1 MIPLCQEHIKHK
13 NLMTN
18 IKIGDKEYKVKEAT
32 STEEKA
38 KGLQGIDELPE
49 DGGMLFYFDPPEDV
63 QFWMKDV
70 DIPLDIIFIDDD
82 EEVIK
87 VQEGI
92 PNDETFIEAPDVAYV
107 LEVNANS
114 GIQVGDELDIDDEEE
129 KGPVMK
135 VLAQDG
141 SDQYELWGGERIF
154 SRKNTKVLIKKAKK
168 ANFTQDDKDYKA
180 LGKYIFKCIKTQ
192 DTRDPEY
199 VPSPESKNE

>member
-1 MIPLCQEHIKHK
+1 MIR
-13 NLMTN
+13 
-18 IKIGDKEYKVKEAT
+18 IKIHNKEYKVKEAT
-32 STEEKA
+32 TPEEKA
-38 KGLQGIDELPE
+38 KGLQGIDKLPE
-49 DGGMLFYFDPPEDV
+49 DEGMLFYFDPPQDV

-70 DIPLDIIFIDDD
+70 NIPLDIVFIDDE

-114 GIQVGDELDIDDEEE
+114 GIQVGDELELDDEEE
-129 KGPVMK
+129 DKGPVMK

-141 SDQYELWGGERIF
+141 SDQYALWGGERIF
-154 SRKNTKVLIKKAKK
+154 SRKNTKILIKKAKK
-168 ANFTQDDKDYKA
+168 ANSTQDIKDYKA
-180 LGKYIFKCIKTQ
+180 LGKYIFKCIKIQ

-199 VPSPESKNE
+199 VQAPKENSK

>member
-1 MIPLCQEHIKHK
+1 MI
-13 NLMTN
+13 N

-38 KGLQGIDELPE
+38 KGLQGIKELPE
-49 DGGMLFYFDPPEDV
+49 DEGMLFYFDPPEDV

-70 DIPLDIIFIDDD
+70 DIPLDIVFIDDD

-199 VPSPESKNE
+199 VPAPENKNE

>member
-1 MIPLCQEHIKHK
+1 M
-13 NLMTN
+13 
-18 IKIGDKEYKVKEAT
+18 KEITVGNKTYNVKEAI
-32 STEEKA
+32 STEEKI
-38 KGLQGIDELPE
+38 KGLQGITELPKDE
-49 DGGMLFYFDPPEDV
+49 GMLFYFDPSEDV

-70 DIPLDIIFIDDD
+70 NIPLDIVFIDNN

-92 PNDETFIEAPDVAYV
+92 PNDKTLIEASDVSYV

-114 GIQVGDELDIDDEEE
+114 GIQVGDDLDFNEEN

-154 SRKNTKVLIKKAKK
+154 SRKNTKILIKKAKK
-168 ANFTQDDKDYKA
+168 ANLSQSDKDFKA
-180 LGKYIFKCIKTQ
+180 LGKYIFKCIRIQ
-192 DTRDPEY
+192 DEREPEY
-199 VPSPESKNE
+199 VESAK

>member
-1 MIPLCQEHIKHK
+1 MIR
-13 NLMTN
+13 
-18 IKIGDKEYKVKEAT
+18 IKIHNKEYKVKEAT
-32 STEEKA
+32 SSEEKA
-38 KGLQGIDELPE
+38 KGLQGVNNLPE
-49 DGGMLFYFDPPEDV
+49 DEGMLFYFDPPQDV

-70 DIPLDIIFIDDD
+70 SIPLDIVFIDDD

-114 GIQVGDELDIDDEEE
+114 GIQVGDELELDDEEE
-129 KGPVMK
+129 DKGPVMK

-141 SDQYELWGGERIF
+141 SDQYALWGGERIF
-154 SRKNTKVLIKKAKK
+154 SRKNTKILIKKAKK
-168 ANFTQDDKDYKA
+168 ANSTQDIKDYKA
-180 LGKYIFKCIKTQ
+180 LGKYIFKCIKIQ

-199 VPSPESKNE
+199 VSAPKENSK

>member
-1 MIPLCQEHIKHK
+1 MIR
-13 NLMTN
+13 
-18 IKIGDKEYKVKEAT
+18 IKIDNKEYKVKEAT
-32 STEEKA
+32 TPEEKA
-38 KGLQGIDELPE
+38 KGLQGVNNLPE
-49 DGGMLFYFDPPEDV
+49 DEGMLFYFDPPQDV

-70 DIPLDIIFIDDD
+70 NIPLDIVFIDDD

-114 GIQVGDELDIDDEEE
+114 GIQVGDELELDDEEE
-129 KGPVMK
+129 DKGPVMK

-141 SDQYELWGGERIF
+141 SDQYALWGGERIF
-154 SRKNTKVLIKKAKK
+154 SRKNTKILIKKAKK
-168 ANFTQDDKDYKA
+168 ANSTQDIKDYKA
-180 LGKYIFKCIKTQ
+180 LGKYIFKCIKIQ

-199 VPSPESKNE
+199 VSAPKENSK

>member
-1 MIPLCQEHIKHK
+1 MIR
-13 NLMTN
+13 
-18 IKIGDKEYKVKEAT
+18 IKIHNKEYKVKEAT
-32 STEEKA
+32 SSEDKA
-38 KGLQGIDELPE
+38 KGLQGVNNLPE
-49 DGGMLFYFDPPEDV
+49 DEGMLFYFDPPQDV

-70 DIPLDIIFIDDD
+70 SIPLDIVFIDDD

-114 GIQVGDELDIDDEEE
+114 GIQVGDELELDDEEEE

-141 SDQYELWGGERIF
+141 SDQYALWGGERIF
-154 SRKNTKVLIKKAKK
+154 SRKNTKILIKKAKK
-168 ANFTQDDKDYKA
+168 ANSTQDIKDYKA
-180 LGKYIFKCIKTQ
+180 LGKYIFKCIKIQ

-199 VPSPESKNE
+199 VQAPKENSK

>member
-1 MIPLCQEHIKHK
+1 
-13 NLMTN
+13 
-18 IKIGDKEYKVKEAT
+18 
-32 STEEKA
+32 
-38 KGLQGIDELPE
+38 
-49 DGGMLFYFDPPEDV
+49 MLFYFDPPEDV

-70 DIPLDIIFIDDD
+70 DIPLDIIFINGD

-141 SDQYELWGGERIF
+141 SDQYELWGGERIV
-154 SRKNTKVLIKKAKK
+154 SRRETRILIKKAKK
-168 ANFTQDDKDYKA
+168 AQLSSKESDYKS
-180 LGKYIFKCIKTQ
+180 LGKYIFKVIDRQ
-192 DTRDPEY
+192 DHRGPEY
-199 VPSPESKNE
+199 VQSPK

>member
-1 MIPLCQEHIKHK
+1 MIP
-13 NLMTN
+13 
-18 IKIGDKEYKVKEAT
+18 IKIGSREYKVKEAT
-32 STEEKA
+32 SDEEKA
-38 KGLQGIDELPE
+38 KGLQGVTELPE
-49 DGGMLFYFDPPEDV
+49 DEGMLFYFDPPEDV
-63 QFWMKDV
+63 QFWMKEV
-70 DIPLDIIFIDDD
+70 DIPLDIVFIDEDQ
-82 EEVIK
+82 EVIK

-92 PNDETFIEAPDVAYV
+92 PNDETMIEAPNVAYV

-114 GIQVGDELDIDDEEE
+114 GIQVGDSLDLEEDD

-154 SRKNTKVLIKKAKK
+154 SRRNTKVLIKKAKK
-168 ANFTQDDKDYKA
+168 ANFTQEDRDYKA

-199 VPSPESKNE
+199 VPAPEKKDD

>member
-1 MIPLCQEHIKHK
+1 
-13 NLMTN
+13 MTN
-18 IKIGDKEYKVKEAT
+18 IKINNKEYRVKEAT

-38 KGLQGIDELPE
+38 KGLQDITELPE
-49 DGGMLFYFDPPEDV
+49 DEGMLFYFDPPEDV
-63 QFWMKDV
+63 QFWMKGV
-70 DIPLDIIFIDDD
+70 DIPLDIVFINDD

-199 VPSPESKNE
+199 VPAPENKNE